1 MVMKVERGTYRVEP
15 VAMPNPFTIK
25 GNNQRSLCNLRFG
38 MFSKQ
43 GKPASIIP
51 EIEIDDMWDP
61 LDYSG
66 ISMMRVIYTCRWP
79 SAKGEVDKANVLCQQ
94 QQEIAG
100 DA

>member
-1 MVMKVERGTYRVEP
+1 MVMKVVRMVMKVERGTYWIEP

-25 GNNQRSLCNLRFG
+25 GNNQRSLCNLRFR

-61 LDYSG
+61 LDYSTY
-66 ISMMRVIYTCRWP
+66 IDDESDIIY
-79 SAKGEVDKANVLCQQ
+79 L
-94 QQEIAG
+94 
-100 DA
+100 